1 MAKEKGRDLTVGV
14 TAALGL
20 VALALVVMS
29 VGDGLRFFRPRMTY
43 EVNFES
49 SNGLIVGSP
58 VKIAGVQVGTVESI
72 RLATDSELLGIQ
84 VTLGVQKKF
93 SSRVRK
99 DSMAALRMLQFVS
112 GEKYVEIITGSPD
125 EEELEEGGLISR
137 LPEEELLQQGA
148 DIAENLSQ
156 ITFSLKEIL
165 EPIVSGEGLLGEL
178 ISDPDFGKDGL
189 ARLKGSLSNLEA
201 LTGQIE
207 QGKGFVGRA
216 LYDREFAGRI
226 DQLGHAIEQF
236 SVLAD
241 RINSED
247 GAVAPLLESDG
258 PLAKTMEDLQ
268 ASAAALRRLTDSLER
283 ETGLL
288 GRLLQDEEWS
298 EGLAADVR
306 ATMHNLSSIS
316 AKIDS
321 GQGTLGALI
330 NERSLHEG
338 LEQVLAGV
346 GDSKFAKWMLRH
358 YLKNGVKLSTKER
371 KTMEEL
377 LKQQP

>member
-43 EVNFES
+43 AANFES

-72 RLATDSELLGIQ
+72 HLSADLQHPGIR
-84 VTLGVQKKF
+84 VTLGVQKKY

-112 GEKYVEIITGSPD
+112 GEKYVEITAGSD
-125 EEELEEGGLISR
+125 ENEELQAGDMIPR
-137 LPEEELLQQGA
+137 LPEQELLEQGA
-148 DIAENLSQ
+148 NIAENLNQ

-165 EPIVSGEGLLGEL
+165 EPIVNGEGLIGEL
-178 ISDPDFGKDGL
+178 MSDPDFGKDGL

-216 LYDREFAGRI
+216 LYDREFAARI
-226 DQLGHAIEQF
+226 DQLGHTIEQF

-247 GAVAPLLESDG
+247 GAVAPLLRADG
-258 PLAKTMEDLQ
+258 PLAKTMEDLR
-268 ASAAALRRLTDSLER
+268 ASAASMRRLTESMER

-298 EGLAADVR
+298 EGLAMDLR
-306 ATMHNLSSIS
+306 DTLHNLSSIT
-316 AKIDS
+316 AKIDA
-321 GQGTLGALI
+321 GQGTLGVLV
-330 NERSLHEG
+330 NDRTLHDG
-338 LEQVLAGV
+338 LEKVLAGV

-358 YLKNGVKLSTKER
+358 YLKSGVKLSTKER
-371 KTMEEL
+371 KAMEEL